1 MKTLLRRAFPLQWNC
16 ILYGLAEAAAFHI
29 VLAYPTD
36 LPTSLRGAILFAPMA
51 LLYASGE
58 LRRGSRL
65 RYTGWFNLG
74 ILAGAIPY
82 DYLVP
87 EAVRPPY
94 RSSLKLSLFAVAF
107 LALDLLLVYLRHGDL
122 KETSPEEAAEERAKE
137 AAEQA
142 WKELEERRQKID
154 EENSYHRR

>member
-107 LALDLLLVYLRHGDL
+107 LALDLLLVYLRRGDL

-142 WKELEERRQKID
+142 WKELEERRRKID